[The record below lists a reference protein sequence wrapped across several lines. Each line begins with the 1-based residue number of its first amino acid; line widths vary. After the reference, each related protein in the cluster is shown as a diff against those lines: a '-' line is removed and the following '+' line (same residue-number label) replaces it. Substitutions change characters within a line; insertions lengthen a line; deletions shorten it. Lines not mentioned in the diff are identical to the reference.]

1 MATIIYIV
9 LAITITALL
18 IGALVG
24 VIELLKVHDQMG
36 VRDFKIVPW
45 VSKKTIKKIK

>member
-1 MATIIYIV
+1 METIIYIV

-24 VIELLKVHDQMG
+24 VVELFKVHDQMG
-36 VRDFKIVPW
+36 ERDFVPVPW
-45 VSKKTIKKIK
+45 ITKNK

>member
-24 VIELLKVHDQMG
+24 VVELLKVHDQMG
-36 VRDFKIVPW
+36 VRESVIVPW
-45 VSKKTIKKIK
+45 VSKKK

>member
-1 MATIIYIV
+1 MTTIIYIV

-36 VRDFKIVPW
+36 ERDFEFIPW
-45 VSKKTIKKIK
+45 VSKKNK